1 MGPIFTWNGRLKLT
15 VPKALRSGHDEARAE
30 LVRATMEGGRI
41 AKAAKRVAELCLP
54 HFEHEEKSV
63 FPVLA
68 LLPHLAPNNL
78 RPEMME
84 VMPLI
89 SDFRAKHD
97 AMNDHHQSILSAVE
111 GLLQAAHKEKNRE
124 FAEFAYNLRVHE
136 TIEDEVI
143 YPTVI
148 LIGDYLREKLVH

>member
-1 MGPIFTWNGRLKLT
+1 MSSIFNWNGKLT
-15 VPKALRSGHDEARAE
+15 VPNALRLGHDEARAE

-41 AKAAKRVAELCLP
+41 AKAGKRVAQLCLP

-68 LLPHLAPNNL
+68 LLPDLERGNV
-78 RPEMME
+78 RPEMMD

-97 AMNDHHQSILSAVE
+97 ALDHHHQLIVSAIE
-111 GLLQAAHKEKNRE
+111 ELLQAAHKEKSRE
-124 FAEFAYNLRVHE
+124 FAEFAYILRFHE
-136 TIEDEVI
+136 RIEDEVI
-143 YPTVI
+143 YPTVV
-148 LIGDYLREKLVH
+148 LIGKYLQEKLAN